1 MIALN
6 VYNLSNISLTSGQ
19 LDLLGR
25 GLGFSV
31 SPSGVD
37 KFQIVADTNEFVRR
51 LRLREYFHASDGNG
65 ATSTALSKHPPK
77 IQKHTNKNW
86 IPERGR
92 DIFLDNCINVL
103 KEEIG
108 KTNNTKVGFF
118 QHPNQERKA
127 LTELKSRAGWDIAR
141 RQRRRYLF
149 SIQGKLR

>member
-51 LRLREYFHASDGNG
+51 LRSREYFHASDGNG
-65 ATSTALSKHPPK
+65 ATSTALSEHPPK
-77 IQKHTNKNW
+77 IQKHTNK
-86 IPERGR
+86 IG
-92 DIFLDNCINVL
+92 FQ
-103 KEEIG
+103 KEAV
-108 KTNNTKVGFF
+108 TFF
-118 QHPNQERKA
+118 WTIISTYSK
-127 LTELKSRAGWDIAR
+127 K
-141 RQRRRYLF
+141 
-149 SIQGKLR
+149 K